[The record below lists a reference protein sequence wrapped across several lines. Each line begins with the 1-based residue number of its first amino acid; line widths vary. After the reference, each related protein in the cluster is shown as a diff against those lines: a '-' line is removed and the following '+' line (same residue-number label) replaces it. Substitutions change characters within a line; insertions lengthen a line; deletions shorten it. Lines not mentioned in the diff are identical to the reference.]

1 MAEHIEKPK
10 LPPPVKF
17 GDGGGKIV
25 VKVSGRLKQIS
36 QNPGVKIERM
46 D

>member
-1 MAEHIEKPK
+1 MVEKIKRPK
-10 LPPPVKF
+10 LPPPIQVG
-17 GDGGGKIV
+17 GDGKIV

-36 QNPGVKIERM
+36 TLSNVKIERI